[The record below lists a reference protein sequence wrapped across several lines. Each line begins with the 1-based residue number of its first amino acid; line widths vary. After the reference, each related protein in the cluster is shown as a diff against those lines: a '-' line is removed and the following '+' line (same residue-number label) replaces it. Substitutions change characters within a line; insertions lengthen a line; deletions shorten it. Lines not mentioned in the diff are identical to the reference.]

1 MTATRYALIG
11 AFLIAIAFGLAR
23 FAFGLFVPSIRS
35 ELGLSADV
43 IGIIGS
49 MAYVSF
55 ALASV
60 FASGAAERLGAG
72 PAAAVA
78 CGFGI
83 VGFALITGAD
93 TALILGSGVFA
104 CGICTGLMMPALS
117 AGAQATVRAPLRG
130 RVNAIMNAGTSVGVI
145 ASVPAVLIL
154 ADAWR
159 GAYAAFGAITV
170 VGLILA
176 WRRIPAAVPAGP
188 AADDANS
195 APPPIT
201 SSEWN
206 RLALLCAFGL
216 CMGLVSAGYWVF
228 APDLAVAGG
237 VIAPHQTGWLWLT
250 LGVAGLGGALVGDIA
265 QRYTAAMTNALAL
278 AVLAGAIALL
288 AAVPDSLGFAM
299 ISAAVFGLA
308 YMSLTGLYLVT
319 GTQLVPARPAVGA
332 VAPFLAIAIGQ
343 AAGSPLAGFAVE
355 RLGYTEA
362 FAAMTVAGIVVAL
375 AIPLYPEPEA
385 QTAGHS

>member
-385 QTAGHS
+385 QTADHS